1 MFNEDDYGEI
11 TDDLYAQRTIYVAK
25 YHDRQYPEDNEIF
38 GAFGTREEAEA
49 ANEEERSNY
58 TGRYSQGYHRADAR
72 YYEVE
77 AATMETRISVDD
89 LHLLRALEAGE
100 CDEDEQNAVFRMV
113 ARLLGLSDEDTDAE
127 DK

>member
-1 MFNEDDYGEI
+1 MFNEDEYGEI
-11 TDDLYAQRTIYVAK
+11 TDDLYAQRTIYIAN
-25 YHDRQYPEDNEIF
+25 YHDRHYPEDDEIL
-38 GAFGTREEAEA
+38 GAFFTEEEAKA
-49 ANEEERSNY
+49 ANEEERQNY
-58 TGRYSQGYHRADAR
+58 VGRYQEGHHRAR
-72 YYEVE
+72 EHYYGVKL
-77 AATMETRISVDD
+77 ATLETRISVDD